1 MATIKDI
8 SLQAEVSPTTVS
20 RVLNRDENLSVS
32 SEVRNR
38 IFTVAHELNYVPPRL
53 RHHSGTSFII
63 GVADWH
69 IIRNGCENTKLSS
82 LECLVKTLN
91 ISGEISFVRMRM
103 GKTVSVDGIIAFG
116 NINEEELFF
125 LQEQSFSI
133 VFINSEKRDYLFD
146 RIVMDYEEGI
156 VQAVNYLMEKEYDT
170 IGYVGGIFQQAEVT
184 IGSHRLDCF
193 VEILKKNNRWDPVL
207 IHVGALS
214 KEDGYNLM
222 MRALQS
228 NTLARAVLLGSD
240 EIAEGALQAL
250 HERNIRIPEDV
261 ALVLYRDIETL
272 PQGSLR
278 YPTIRM
284 YPDFVWET
292 AIKLLMDRMLGKRN
306 EAMTVYVPAK
316 FERL

>member
-8 SLQAEVSPTTVS
+8 SRRAEVSPATVS
-20 RVLNRDENLSVS
+20 RVLNRDDGISVS
-32 SEVRNR
+32 PEVRNR
-38 IFTVAHELNYVPPRL
+38 IFTIAHELNYVPPRL
-53 RHHSGTSFII
+53 RHHSGTSFVI

-82 LECLVKTLN
+82 LECLTKTLN
-91 ISGEISFVRMRM
+91 IPGDVSFVRIRM
-103 GKTVSVDGIIAFG
+103 GEAATVDGIIAFG
-116 NINEEELFF
+116 AINEAELSF
-125 LQEQSFSI
+125 LQEMSFSI

-156 VQAVNYLMEKEYDT
+156 VQAVHYLVEQGYDT
-170 IGYVGGIFQQAEVT
+170 IGYLGGIFQQDEVT

-193 VEILKKNNRWDPVL
+193 VDILKKNNRWDPAL

-214 KEDGYNLM
+214 KEGGYHLM
-222 MRALQS
+222 MHALQS
-228 NTLARAVLLGSD
+228 KTLARAVVLGSD

-272 PQGSLR
+272 PQGELR

-292 AIKLLMDRMLGKRN
+292 AIKLLMDRILGKRN